1 MMASEQEGDG
11 GFIIDVNGKVEIS
24 KPKEAYE
31 AYKQEQAKQYSFK
44 QQNSNDLSDD
54 DNSNINENNNQPMM
68 GNTEGIED
76 SNDQT
81 TSNNQ
86 NSNSHK
92 TTDTFTPTFIPP
104 SITSSKDLLINAK
117 ELINHSI
124 ISAKGDLNIQAHKV
138 SNIGSLELQKVED
151 RSYIMGNIQVS
162 K

>member
-31 AYKQEQAKQYSFK
+31 AYKQEQQNNTDL
-44 QQNSNDLSDD
+44 NSN
-54 DNSNINENNNQPMM
+54 NNNVD
-68 GNTEGIED
+68 NTD
-76 SNDQT
+76 
-81 TSNNQ
+81 
-86 NSNSHK
+86 SNSHK

-124 ISAKGDLNIQAHKV
+124 ISAKG
-138 SNIGSLELQKVED
+138 
-151 RSYIMGNIQVS
+151 
-162 K
+162 